1 MATYKLNIA
10 RIRNCPPPQKVLAAM
25 ESFGLPEREE
35 FGVLNCSSNQRSI
48 FATIIRKTQQA
59 VQRLDAETHEVLSAA
74 VEKVHVYPFGVRPD
88 AEVLEVYAGPAGAIE
103 QVGLF
108 LASCLA
114 LPVVVEPIELDIPSA
129 IGKLAKREH
138 FQLRSLRVSEY
149 AHNSYMSGPYAPR
162 FLDSEHGREF
172 LDEYADF
179 VKAAGVRFQG
189 PTGRVSVT
197 LRLTATFS
205 FSCAEDD
212 LPTVQAT
219 LRKLI

>member
-25 ESFGLPEREE
+25 ESFGLPETEE
-35 FGVLNCSSNQRSI
+35 FGVLNCSSNERSV

-59 VQRLDAETHEVLSAA
+59 LQRLDAKTHEVLSAA

-108 LASCLA
+108 LASGLA
-114 LPVVVEPIELDIPSA
+114 MPVVVEPIELDIPSA
-129 IGKLAKREH
+129 IAKLARRER

-149 AHNSYMSGPYAPR
+149 AHNSFMSGPYAPK

-179 VKAAGVRFQG
+179 AKAAGVRFQG

-197 LRLTATFS
+197 LRPTAAFS

-212 LPTVQAT
+212 LPTVQAI